1 MGKKVL
7 IIDDEDDA
15 RAFCSSVVVNS
26 GYEPLI
32 AKNGEEGIRKV
43 REEKP
48 DLVILDIL
56 MPKQSGI
63 RMYRELKTD
72 PQLRG
77 IPVIVLSAIA
87 KTTFLRSQSALT
99 EFEDAPVPEPE
110 AYIEKPAEPEE
121 MEAMVKKLMGKE
133 DIIWK

>member
-15 RAFCSSVVVNS
+15 RAFCSSVVINS
-26 GYEPLI
+26 GYEPLM
-32 AKNGEEGIRKV
+32 AMNGEEGIRKV
-43 REEKP
+43 KEEKP
-48 DLVILDIL
+48 DLVILDIM

-72 PQLRG
+72 PQFRG

-87 KTTFLRSQSALT
+87 EKTFLRSQSALA
-99 EFEDAPVPEPE
+99 EFGDAPVPEPE

-121 MEAMVKKLMGKE
+121 MEAMVKKL
-133 DIIWK
+133 IS

>member
-15 RAFCSSVVVNS
+15 RAFCSSVVVKS

-32 AKNGEEGIRKV
+32 AMNGEEGIRKV

-48 DLVILDIL
+48 DLVILDIM
-56 MPKQSGI
+56 MPKESGI

-72 PQLRG
+72 PQLRD

-87 KTTFLRSQSALT
+87 QKTFLRSQSALA
-99 EFEDAPVPEPE
+99 EFGGAPVPEPE

-121 MEAMVKKLMGKE
+121 MEAMVKKF
-133 DIIWK
+133 IS

>member
-15 RAFCSSVVVNS
+15 RAFCSSVVLKS

-32 AKNGEEGIRKV
+32 AINGEEGIRKV

-48 DLVILDIL
+48 DLVVLDVL
-56 MPKQSGI
+56 MPRQSGI

-72 PQLRG
+72 PQLKG

-87 KTTFLRSQSALT
+87 KKTFLRSQGALA
-99 EFEDAPVPEPE
+99 EFGDAPVPEPE

-121 MEAMVKKLMGKE
+121 MEAMVKKL
-133 DIIWK
+133 IS

>member
-15 RAFCSSVVVNS
+15 RAFCSSVVLKS

-32 AKNGEEGIRKV
+32 AMNGEEGIRKV

-48 DLVILDIL
+48 DLIVLDIM
-56 MPKQSGI
+56 MPKESGI

-72 PQLRG
+72 PQFRD
-77 IPVIVLSAIA
+77 IPVVVLSAIA
-87 KTTFLRSQSALT
+87 QKTFLRSQSALA
-99 EFEDAPVPEPE
+99 EFADSPVPEPE

-121 MEAMVKKLMGKE
+121 MEAMVKKL
-133 DIIWK
+133 IS

>member
-15 RAFCSSVVVNS
+15 RAFCSSVVLNS

-32 AKNGEEGIRKV
+32 AMNGEEGMKKV

-48 DLVILDIL
+48 DLVILDIM
-56 MPKQSGI
+56 MPKASGI
-63 RMYRELKTD
+63 RMYHELKTN
-72 PQLRG
+72 PQFRD

-87 KTTFLRSQSALT
+87 QKTFLRSQRALD
-99 EFEDAPVPEPE
+99 EFADSPVPEPE

-121 MEAMVKKLMGKE
+121 MQAMVKKF
-133 DIIWK
+133 IS

>member
-32 AKNGEEGIRKV
+32 AMNGEEGIRKV

-48 DLVILDIL
+48 DLVILDVL

-63 RMYRELKTD
+63 RMYRELRTD
-72 PQLRG
+72 PQFRG

-87 KTTFLRSQSALT
+87 KKTFLRSQSALA
-99 EFEDAPVPEPE
+99 EFGDAPVPEPE

-121 MEAMVKKLMGKE
+121 MEAMVKKL
-133 DIIWK
+133 IS

>member
-32 AKNGEEGIRKV
+32 AINGEEGIKKV

-48 DLVILDIL
+48 DLVILDIM
-56 MPKQSGI
+56 MPKESGI

-72 PQLRG
+72 PQFKR

-87 KTTFLRSQSALT
+87 KKTFLRSQSALV
-99 EFEDAPVPEPE
+99 EFGGEPVPEPE

-121 MEAMVKKLMGKE
+121 MEAMVRKL
-133 DIIWK
+133 IS

>member
-15 RAFCSSVVVNS
+15 RAFCSSVVLNS

-32 AKNGEEGIRKV
+32 AMNGEEGMKKV

-48 DLVILDIL
+48 DLVILDIM
-56 MPKQSGI
+56 MPKGSGI
-63 RMYRELKTD
+63 RMYHELKTN
-72 PQLRG
+72 PQFRD

-87 KTTFLRSQSALT
+87 QKTFLRSQRALD
-99 EFEDAPVPEPE
+99 EFADSPVPEPE

-121 MEAMVKKLMGKE
+121 MQAMVKKF
-133 DIIWK
+133 IS

>member
-15 RAFCSSVVVNS
+15 RAFCSSVVLNS

-32 AKNGEEGIRKV
+32 AMNGEEGMKKV

-48 DLVILDIL
+48 DLVILDIM
-56 MPKQSGI
+56 MPKGSGI
-63 RMYRELKTD
+63 RMYHELKTN
-72 PQLRG
+72 PQFRD

-87 KTTFLRSQSALT
+87 QKNFLRSQRALD
-99 EFEDAPVPEPE
+99 EFEDSPVPEPE

-121 MEAMVKKLMGKE
+121 MEAMVKKL
-133 DIIWK
+133 IS

>member
-1 MGKKVL
+1 MGNKVL

-26 GYEPLI
+26 GYEPLM
-32 AKNGEEGIRKV
+32 AMNGEEGIRKV
-43 REEKP
+43 KEEKP
-48 DLVILDIL
+48 DLVILDIM

-72 PQLRG
+72 PQFRS

-87 KTTFLRSQSALT
+87 KKTFLRSQSALA
-99 EFEDAPVPEPE
+99 EFGDAPVPEPE

-121 MEAMVKKLMGKE
+121 MEAMVKKF
-133 DIIWK
+133 IS